1 MPCIKIIGSIKLYVY
16 LRDHNPPHFHAMY
29 AEYEELIEIESL
41 ETFSGKL
48 PIKQRKKVIQWAT
61 QNREFLMKKWIQFNP
76 KKK

>member
-41 ETFSGKL
+41 ETFSGKI
-48 PIKQRKKVIQWAT
+48 PIKQRRKVIQWAT